1 MTEDSRKHML
11 TFKSESVIRHHILQ
25 FTTDFAIRSSAQ
37 RNHAVPCTQQQIQTF
52 FFCKELLDIPG
63 GITRCRAKL
72 FRGAIEVLMCWSSK
86 FILDID
92 LSNEATKLTKATT
105 SAWPAS
111 TKTSAHISAA
121 WDHITATQSS
131 QVQKSCK
138 AIFHQCSSYFHMFPK
153 IYRIAHRFPRFLLFV
168 FLAFQ
173 TRFEVVLA
181 SKKKIA
187 PHFGILW
194 HLLHLGARKPGIL
207 VKNVEHPKAAGWN
220 HPHPAGPD
228 FGPDFNA
235 FPIPTWWRW
244 SFASRWDWTWF
255 QVSIRLPLNLWIV
268 ENVAFMAVWKWA
280 THFTQWSII
289 YPNDCSRLL
298 VKNKTL
304 LQWQARLG
312 LPISSIPEIGTF
324 NERAL
329 YTWKSSA
336 SKCLRTGVI
345 YGDFPM
351 VKWEWV
357 QYEASAWSMER
368 LATSRTIFPCLP
380 LVPMVQVGFRTL
392 QPPWIA
398 KAAPHIQI
406 REQLMLQGDGWHR
419 TTFPWPL
426 ATQNAAKAL
435 HWADFP

>member
-37 RNHAVPCTQQQIQTF
+37 RNHAVLCTQQQIQTF

-131 QVQKSCK
+131 QVQKCCK

-181 SKKKIA
+181 SKKKNRT
-187 PHFGILW
+187 PFWNSLTSSSSGGSKTWYFGEECWTPKSCWMEPSPSSRSRFRSRFQRISHPRLMALILCVSLRLNLVSGVNQAAFESLNRW
-194 HLLHLGARKPGIL
+194 KCGFYGCLKMGYTFYSVVYNLPKWLFSTFGEKQNTSSMASQAWPSHLKYP
-207 VKNVEHPKAAGWN
+207 
-220 HPHPAGPD
+220 
-228 FGPDFNA
+228 
-235 FPIPTWWRW
+235 
-244 SFASRWDWTWF
+244 WDW
-255 QVSIRLPLNLWIV
+255 NL
-268 ENVAFMAVWKWA
+268 
-280 THFTQWSII
+280 
-289 YPNDCSRLL
+289 
-298 VKNKTL
+298 
-304 LQWQARLG
+304 
-312 LPISSIPEIGTF
+312 
-324 NERAL
+324 
-329 YTWKSSA
+329 
-336 SKCLRTGVI
+336 
-345 YGDFPM
+345 
-351 VKWEWV
+351 
-357 QYEASAWSMER
+357 
-368 LATSRTIFPCLP
+368 
-380 LVPMVQVGFRTL
+380 
-392 QPPWIA
+392 
-398 KAAPHIQI
+398 
-406 REQLMLQGDGWHR
+406 
-419 TTFPWPL
+419 
-426 ATQNAAKAL
+426 
-435 HWADFP
+435 